1 MKSVLKKDSAIK
13 KRSQKKRKKPSKDT
27 GLLYKYGLVSTGN
40 QIPLHN
46 IKNKFC
52 YPKKIDT
59 LFYAHFL

>member
-1 MKSVLKKDSAIK
+1 MKRVLKKDGEIK
-13 KRSQKKRKKPSKDT
+13 KRSQKKRKKPSKDA

-52 YPKKIDT
+52 
-59 LFYAHFL
+59 